1 MLTILRLM
9 FRKPSLARNFWKDD
23 SQPPGWCRRDE
34 TRGWTVPPTMRGH
47 EQGVEIGAL
56 NKTPKRR
63 GKGQKSPL
71 SRIKSASI
79 SGPVVSLLA
88 NHR

>member
-1 MLTILRLM
+1 M
-9 FRKPSLARNFWKDD
+9 
-23 SQPPGWCRRDE
+23 QGQDE
-34 TRGWTVPPTMRGH
+34 IQGWTVPPIMRGH

-63 GKGQKSPL
+63 VKGQKSPL
-71 SRIKSASI
+71 SRIKSAS
-79 SGPVVSLLA
+79 SSDPVASLLA